1 MTNFAAIVFI
11 DDWFD
16 LAASLR
22 TRMGLFKP
30 AGDGL
35 LTAEVRGPRP
45 GAEDPEDAAAF
56 AYFKAPGVRSGKWP
70 ELKIALDKIK
80 QLGEQLGGVE
90 FGRIGLAML
99 PAGASMPWWRGKTS
113 FEHGLL
119 LLRGNPG
126 LVWYGGAETW
136 MPTIGVLTLV
146 NWRVP
151 NSAVNMGESP
161 AIWLAVDFRKA
172 GEP

>member
-1 MTNFAAIVFI
+1 MPNFQPIAWV
-11 DDWFD
+11 DPFD

-30 AGDGL
+30 GGEGP
-35 LTAEVRGPRP
+35 LTLAVRGPLP
-45 GAEDPEDAAAF
+45 GPENDPAGLAYYKAA
-56 AYFKAPGVRSGKWP
+56 GVRSGKWP
-70 ELKIALDKIK
+70 EMKIVLDQIK
-80 QLGEQLGGVE
+80 RLGEQQGGVE
-90 FGRIGLAML
+90 LGRIGLEML
-99 PAGASMPWWRGKTS
+99 PAGACSPWTWTGVPND
-113 FEHGLL
+113 FEHGRL

-136 MPTIGVLTLV
+136 IPTIGVLTLV

-161 AIWLAVDFRKA
+161 AVWLAVDFRKA

>member
-1 MTNFAAIVFI
+1 MNFQAIAWV
-11 DDWFD
+11 DSFD

-70 ELKIALDKIK
+70 ELKIALDQIK
-80 QLGEQLGGVE
+80 RLGEQQGGVE
-90 FGRIGLAML
+90 FGRIGLLMMQPGSSL
-99 PAGASMPWWRGKTS
+99 PWTHLGGPL
-113 FEHGLL
+113 EHGRL

-136 MPTIGVLTLV
+136 MPTSGVLTLV
-146 NWRVP
+146 NRRVP